1 MDDWKRI
8 GNEYLFETS
17 VRDKDGNQVTI
28 LQSWK
33 NVVAVILHKHN
44 TMVRTKKHYQYNT
57 IISLDK
63 LVKTQKLQNLSMDE
77 KTFYELLCDKLGKD
91 KLFYNYDK
99 DVQYNDYGDDE
110 SQDDEG
116 DEDDEDYE
124 E

>member
-1 MDDWKRI
+1 MDEWKRV

-28 LQSWK
+28 LQSWR
-33 NVVAVILHKHN
+33 NVVAIILHKHN

-77 KTFYELLCDKLGKD
+77 KTFYDLLCDKLGKD
-91 KLFYNYDK
+91 KLFYTYDK
-99 DVQYNDYGDDE
+99 DVQYDAEGYGDDE
-110 SQDDEG
+110 NDPE
-116 DEDDEDYE
+116 ED
-124 E
+124 